1 MDKFLNIKNILNNF
15 TQEDFDKNLVDLHI
29 HTTFSDGLADYN
41 QVIES
46 AKNRNCKLI
55 SITDHNS
62 CNVHNLINDEILL
75 VGAEFDCW
83 FKGVFIHLL
92 AYGFDTKNKNLQ
104 RFFAKNKN
112 ETCNDILR
120 LFANRNVKDLITAIH
135 DAGGIAVL
143 AHPACYWAINLDDFV
158 QKLINIGLDG
168 IEVYYKYSRFRRI
181 IKFHDESEVC
191 KIAQKYPQ
199 LIKTG
204 GSDFHDLRY

>member
-1 MDKFLNIKNILNNF
+1 MDKILNIKNILNNF

-112 ETCNDILR
+112 R
-120 LFANRNVKDLITAIH
+120 FYRNA
-135 DAGGIAVL
+135 
-143 AHPACYWAINLDDFV
+143 
-158 QKLINIGLDG
+158 
-168 IEVYYKYSRFRRI
+168 
-181 IKFHDESEVC
+181 
-191 KIAQKYPQ
+191 
-199 LIKTG
+199 
-204 GSDFHDLRY
+204 